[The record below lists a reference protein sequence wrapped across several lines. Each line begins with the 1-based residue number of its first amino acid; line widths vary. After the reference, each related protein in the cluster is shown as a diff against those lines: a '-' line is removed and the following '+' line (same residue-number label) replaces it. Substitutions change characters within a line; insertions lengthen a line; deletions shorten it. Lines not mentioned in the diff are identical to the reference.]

1 MDHIPTLPYNIS
13 KTTNA
18 EFEEQK
24 SREERE
30 AYLKMLKKKER
41 KRQQKFEKRGSK
53 QANEFLAK
61 LQKQVSLSA
70 ELTVA

>member
-1 MDHIPTLPYNIS
+1 LDHIPTLPYNIT

-41 KRQQKFEKRGSK
+41 KRLQKFEKRGRK

-70 ELTVA
+70 ELMVL